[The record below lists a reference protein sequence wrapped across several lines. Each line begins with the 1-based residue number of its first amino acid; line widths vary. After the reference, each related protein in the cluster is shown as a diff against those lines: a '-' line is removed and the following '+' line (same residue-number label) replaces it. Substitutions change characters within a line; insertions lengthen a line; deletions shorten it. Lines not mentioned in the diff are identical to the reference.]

1 VTGDDLPLRTVQFGC
16 SFLLNVVLHC
26 RERAGMRAWVTVLRE
41 AFETFPH
48 TAVWFIK
55 TLLSQECTWMSD
67 FLVRCTDSLA
77 RGTFVQV
84 VVQAATVIAP
94 KEPGGLMF
102 CSAAKESDLLGMCN
116 SEDPKKSACAFTA
129 LLVKD
134 VMLRVLSVPMHI
146 RVADELFV
154 LIRDLAA
161 IPSACITMI
170 QCGAISRLAY
180 FAIPDGVP
188 IPIKNLFT
196 SRIPVQRSHNK
207 NDFCMLLQSVFEA
220 LASLLAVPQMRKV
233 PLLQERTYWESELVA
248 EAKEAFTTIFQE
260 MSVTGGMD
268 ASSMSDYME
277 KVPEL
282 SDVLT
287 HLNYT
292 ILNYR
297 APLHCVT

>member
-1 VTGDDLPLRTVQFGC
+1 
-16 SFLLNVVLHC
+16 
-26 RERAGMRAWVTVLRE
+26 MRAWVTVLRE

-48 TAVWFIK
+48 TAVWFVK
-55 TLLSQECTWMSD
+55 TLLSQECTWMND

-94 KEPGGLMF
+94 REAGGLM
-102 CSAAKESDLLGMCN
+102 CYVTAKESDLLAMCD
-116 SEDPKKSACAFTA
+116 SPEEKVSACAYTA
-129 LLVKD
+129 LLLKD
-134 VMLRVLSVPMHI
+134 VMQRVLGVPMHI
-146 RVADELFV
+146 RQADELFV

-161 IPSACITMI
+161 IQSACITMI

-180 FAIPDGVP
+180 FAIPDSVP
-188 IPIKNLFT
+188 MITKNTFA
-196 SRIPVQRSHNK
+196 SRAPVQRLHNK

-260 MSVTGGMD
+260 MSVGGGMD
-268 ASSMSDYME
+268 AGCMSDYME
-277 KVPEL
+277 KVSHHCNTL
-282 SDVLT
+282 FLAH
-287 HLNYT
+287 HL
-292 ILNYR
+292 ILYNDCNVIWCYR
-297 APLHCVT
+297 VSLVTRHITRYDHCHTAR

>member
-1 VTGDDLPLRTVQFGC
+1 MG
-16 SFLLNVVLHC
+16 
-26 RERAGMRAWVTVLRE
+26 AWVTVLRD

-55 TLLSQECTWMSD
+55 TLLSLECSWMND
-67 FLVRCTDSLA
+67 FLVRCTDALA

-94 KEPGGLMF
+94 KEPGGLMA
-102 CSAAKESDLLGMCN
+102 CAAAKESELHAMCA
-116 SEDPKKSACAFTA
+116 SEDRKKSACAYTA
-129 LLVKD
+129 LLMKD
-134 VMLRVLSVPMHI
+134 IMQRVLSVPLHP
-146 RVADELFV
+146 RAADELFV

-180 FAIPDGVP
+180 FAIPDSVPQGV
-188 IPIKNLFT
+188 KNLFT
-196 SRIPVQRSHNK
+196 NRVPVQRSHNK
-207 NDFCMLLQSVFEA
+207 NDFGMLLQNVFEA

-248 EAKEAFTTIFQE
+248 EAKEAFTTIFME
-260 MSVTGGMD
+260 ISVGGGMD

-277 KVPEL
+277 KVCQTSSLPL
-282 SDVLT
+282 LLLT
-287 HLNYT
+287 SFLYNQFMIIYLNFEVHDS
-292 ILNYR
+292 NF
-297 APLHCVT
+297 